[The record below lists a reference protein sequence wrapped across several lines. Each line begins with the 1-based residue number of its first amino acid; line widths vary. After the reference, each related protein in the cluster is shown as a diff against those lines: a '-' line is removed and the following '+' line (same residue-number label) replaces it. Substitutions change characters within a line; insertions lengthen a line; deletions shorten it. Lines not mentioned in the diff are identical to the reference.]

1 MKIIGRLF
9 WVIIALIA
17 GIYAVIIGGIYLS
30 CSPFIWLTWWII
42 SGKSLPISKI
52 LFNILVPTLIVFEQ
66 LEKISNP
73 KNN

>member
-1 MKIIGRLF
+1 MKIIERLF
-9 WVIIALIA
+9 WVILVIIA
-17 GIYAVIIGGIYLS
+17 GVYAVVIGGIYII
-30 CSPFIWLTWWII
+30 CSPYIWLTWWII

-52 LFNILVPTLIVFEQ
+52 LFKILVPTLIVFEQ

>member
-9 WVIIALIA
+9 WVILALVA
-17 GIYAVIIGGIYLS
+17 GVYAVVIGGAYLI
-30 CSPFIWLTWWII
+30 CSPFIWLIWWII
-42 SGKSLPISKI
+42 SGKSFPIGKI
-52 LFNILVPTLIVFEQ
+52 LFNILFPTIMVFDQ

>member
-9 WVIIALIA
+9 WVTLALIA
-17 GIYAVIIGGIYLS
+17 GVYAVVVGGIYLI
-30 CSPFIWLTWWII
+30 CSPFIWLIWWII
-42 SGKSLPISKI
+42 GGNSFPISKI
-52 LFNILVPTLIVFEQ
+52 LFNILAPTLMVFDQ

>member
-9 WVIIALIA
+9 WVTLALVA
-17 GIYAVIIGGIYLS
+17 GVYAVVIGGAYLI
-30 CSPFIWLTWWII
+30 CSPFIWLIWWII
-42 SGKSLPISKI
+42 SGKSFPISKI
-52 LFNILVPTLIVFEQ
+52 LFNILAPTLIVFDQ

>member
-1 MKIIGRLF
+1 MKIIERLF
-9 WVIIALIA
+9 WVILAIIA
-17 GIYAVIIGGIYLS
+17 GVYAVVIGGIYII
-30 CSPFIWLTWWII
+30 CSPFIWLIWWII

-52 LFNILVPTLIVFEQ
+52 LFNILVQTLIVFEQ

>member
-1 MKIIGRLF
+1 MKIIERLF

-42 SGKSLPISKI
+42 SGKSFPISKI

-66 LEKISNP
+66 LEIISNP

>member
-9 WVIIALIA
+9 WVILALIA
-17 GIYAVIIGGIYLS
+17 GIYAVVVGGIYLI
-30 CSPFIWLTWWII
+30 CSPFIWLVWWII
-42 SGKSLPISKI
+42 SGKSFPISKI
-52 LFNILVPTLIVFEQ
+52 LFNVLVPTLMVFDQ

>member
-9 WVIIALIA
+9 WVILALIA
-17 GIYAVIIGGIYLS
+17 GIYAVVVGGIYLI
-30 CSPFIWLTWWII
+30 CSPFIWLIWWII
-42 SGKSLPISKI
+42 SGKSFPISKI
-52 LFNILVPTLIVFEQ
+52 LFNVLVPTLMVFDQ

>member
-66 LEKISNP
+66 LEIISNP

>member
-9 WVIIALIA
+9 WVTLALVA
-17 GIYAVIIGGIYLS
+17 GVYAVVIGGAYLI
-30 CSPFIWLTWWII
+30 CSPFIWLIWWII
-42 SGKSLPISKI
+42 SGKSFPISKI
-52 LFNILVPTLIVFEQ
+52 LFNVLAPTVMVFDQ

>member
-9 WVIIALIA
+9 WVILALIA
-17 GIYAVIIGGIYLS
+17 GIYAVVVGGIYLI
-30 CSPFIWLTWWII
+30 CSPFIWLIWWII
-42 SGKSLPISKI
+42 SGNSFPISKI
-52 LFNILVPTLIVFEQ
+52 LFNVLVPTLMVFDQ

>member
-9 WVIIALIA
+9 WVILALIA

-30 CSPFIWLTWWII
+30 CSPFIWLIWWII

>member
-1 MKIIGRLF
+1 MKIIERLF
-9 WVIIALIA
+9 WVILAIIA
-17 GIYAVIIGGIYLS
+17 GVYAVVIGGIYII
-30 CSPFIWLTWWII
+30 CSPYIWLTWWII

-52 LFNILVPTLIVFEQ
+52 LFNILVPNLIVFEQ

>member
-9 WVIIALIA
+9 WVILALIA
-17 GIYAVIIGGIYLS
+17 GIYAVVVGGIYLI
-30 CSPFIWLTWWII
+30 CSPFIWLIWWII
-42 SGKSLPISKI
+42 SGKSFPISKI
-52 LFNILVPTLIVFEQ
+52 LFNVLAPTLMVFDQ

>member
-30 CSPFIWLTWWII
+30 CSPFIWLIWWII
-42 SGKSLPISKI
+42 SGKSFPISKI
-52 LFNILVPTLIVFEQ
+52 LFNVLAPTLMVFDQ